1 MSAIPSKN
9 IALKKGMTLM
19 EIMIVL
25 VIMATI
31 MAMGAYGLGFLG
43 AADVRGDALKLS
55 SSIRYIFNMAA
66 TSNATLQMQFDFDN
80 QSFVVE
86 QLDVNGGL
94 SNEELSG
101 ATMKAAESGSMYKRP
116 DRVDRL
122 DDEDSKF
129 GKVTRTTVD
138 KLSAWD
144 NDDDDESD
152 TVYKLSDGVYFIGL
166 MTSHHDEIQ
175 TEGIGTINFFANGF
189 VERSVIILGDELA
202 KDGSDGATY
211 YSISLNPLTG
221 QSSVTAGYMEISSTF
236 FEEEEDR

>member
-1 MSAIPSKN
+1 
-9 IALKKGMTLM
+9 M

-66 TSNATLQMQFDFDN
+66 TSNATLQIQFDFDE

-94 SNEELSG
+94 SKEELSG
-101 ATMKAAESGSMYKRP
+101 ATMKAATSGSMYKKA

-122 DDEDSKF
+122 DEEDSKF
-129 GKVTRTTVD
+129 GKVTRTPVD

-144 NDDDDESD
+144 DDDDGSD
-152 TVYKLSDGVYFIGL
+152 VYKLSDGVFFIGL

-202 KDGSDGATY
+202 KEGSDGATY

-221 QSSVTAGYMEISSTF
+221 QSSVTPGYMEISSTF

>member
-1 MSAIPSKN
+1 
-9 IALKKGMTLM
+9 M

-31 MAMGAYGLGFLG
+31 MALGAYGFGFLG

-66 TSNATLQMQFDFDN
+66 TSNATLQMQFDFDE
-80 QSFVVE
+80 QSFIIE

-101 ATMKAAESGSMYKRP
+101 TTMKAKQSGSMNKRP

-129 GKVTRTTVD
+129 GKVTRTTVE

-144 NDDDDESD
+144 NYSDNEDESNP
-152 TVYKLSDGVYFIGL
+152 TYKLSDGVFFIGL

-202 KDGSDGATY
+202 KEGSDGATY

-221 QSSVTAGYMEISSTF
+221 QSSVTPGYMEISSTF